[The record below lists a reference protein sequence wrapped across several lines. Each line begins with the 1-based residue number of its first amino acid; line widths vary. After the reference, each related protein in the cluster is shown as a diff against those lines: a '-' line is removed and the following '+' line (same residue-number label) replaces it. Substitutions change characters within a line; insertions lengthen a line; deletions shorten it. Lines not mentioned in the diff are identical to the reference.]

1 MREEYVPFCQNLWAD
16 VEHRT
21 SGSGR
26 DVTYVRVCVCV
37 KERHC
42 AKEINRSHIWQ
53 AQNAAGRTSSLN
65 TDHVLLIQR

>member
-16 VEHRT
+16 VEHGT

-26 DVTYVRVCVCV
+26 DVTYVCVCVCV

>member
-1 MREEYVPFCQNLWAD
+1 MSHFAKISGPMLNT
-16 VEHRT
+16 EHLDQGGTLRM
-21 SGSGR
+21 
-26 DVTYVRVCVCV
+26 CVCV

>member
-37 KERHC
+37 
-42 AKEINRSHIWQ
+42 
-53 AQNAAGRTSSLN
+53 
-65 TDHVLLIQR
+65 